1 MEKKI
6 QALKKLLEVL
16 ENDLGRKSKNILVA
30 KRVKTILHG
39 MEKPSRDTLDK
50 LSLLAGFQDWE
61 SLQHAL
67 HGESDGQSNYED
79 EQTTSKKEVGK

>member
-16 ENDLGRKSKNILVA
+16 ENDLGRKSMNILAA
-30 KRVKTILHG
+30 KKVKTILHG